1 MLLATRCPFCETV
14 FSLQPAQLAQRRGLV
29 RCGHCQ
35 EVFDASS
42 SLFDVTDGGDFS
54 KAKPVAAAAAI
65 EALSGVRQ
73 KSPDFSGDAWDPWT
87 PAAEPGAGAAAYS
100 ADQASVDTPRRE
112 PASMLDER
120 LHDNAVHMPLAP
132 LPLGGNDSAASAAP
146 TPRTATEPELPAGG
160 FTAPLPAD
168 HEPTLTDAPLEPFAY
183 PADEPADEPPA
194 AAVAPGASS
203 ANRFAA
209 SPVTAATA
217 APVTP
222 APAAD
227 EAPRVWHKAERTAS
241 STLDEPVLGERAK
254 LYGIP
259 DNEPR
264 FGTGSAGSTRYTAAA
279 SAGAAAAS
287 PDTGGGLGGPG
298 GPAGPRPPGGFG
310 PAAAPGEPFS
320 VKPVNDGADPFP
332 IMREPRPAEGRRVGL
347 LAAGVVLAVLLVI
360 ALLAQLAWWQ
370 REAVQVAMPRSQV
383 LYAKVCGY
391 LGCQLTPPHDI
402 DGLLVEPSDLRQVD
416 GPHKLELKMPLH
428 NRLNIAL
435 AYPAIELTLLDDQ
448 NNVAVRRV
456 LWPQDYVPPGTV
468 IAAGLPAHATQTM
481 IVHLDT
487 GNAIASNFRVQ
498 IFYP

>member
-73 KSPDFSGDAWDPWT
+73 KSPDFSAEAWDPW
-87 PAAEPGAGAAAYS
+87 
-100 ADQASVDTPRRE
+100 V
-112 PASMLDER
+112 PASGGASGSAAGSTSNTSPSASGSTLDDR
-120 LHDNAVHMPLAP
+120 LHDNAVNMPLAP
-132 LPLGGNDSAASAAP
+132 LPPGGNDSTPPAPP
-146 TPRTATEPELPAGG
+146 TPRAATEPELPTGG
-160 FTAPLPAD
+160 FTTPLPAD
-168 HEPTLTDAPLEPFAY
+168 HEPTLADAPFEPFAY
-183 PADEPADEPPA
+183 PPDEPPA
-194 AAVAPGASS
+194 AAVSPAVSS
-203 ANRFAA
+203 AQTSAA
-209 SPVTAATA
+209 STAAA
-217 APVTP
+217 AAVAAAAAQPP
-222 APAAD
+222 AG
-227 EAPRVWHKAERTAS
+227 EAPRVWHKTERAEP
-241 STLDEPVLGERAK
+241 STLDEPALREPAS
-254 LYGIP
+254 LHGIS

-264 FGTGSAGSTRYTAAA
+264 FGATGAGPTSF
-279 SAGAAAAS
+279 GAAAGFGATADGS
-287 PDTGGGLGGPG
+287 GTGGPG
-298 GPAGPRPPGGFG
+298 GPRPPGGPA
-310 PAAAPGEPFS
+310 PAASSGEPFS
-320 VKPVNDGADPFP
+320 VRPVNDGADPFP
-332 IMREPRPAEGRRVGL
+332 ITREARPAEARRVGW
-347 LAAGVVLAVLLVI
+347 LAAGVVLAALLVI

-370 REAVQVAMPRSQV
+370 REAVQVAVPRSQV
-383 LYAKVCGY
+383 LYAKACAY
-391 LGCQLTPPHDI
+391 LGCQLSPPHDI
-402 DGLLVEPSDLRQVD
+402 DGLLVEPSDLRQID

-428 NRLNIAL
+428 NRLSIAL

-468 IAAGLPAHATQTM
+468 IAAGLPAHTTQTM

-487 GNAIASNFRVQ
+487 GNAVASNFRVQ